1 MFELQ
6 VPPLAAQLGRLHG
19 DIRGYDVELRPQL
32 TVQAIEQLQN
42 VRVEPDVW
50 KVEGLERREDCEM
63 IVGAARRNGREKV
76 GCIIVCRGEDDLKA
90 RVWLRTA
97 AAVPGFVGFAAGRTS
112 LWNAIMA
119 WLYANLT
126 TEETTAL
133 IARRYR
139 EFVDSFEEKRR
150 TAA

>member
-1 MFELQ
+1 MARLRFTNRFRVCDKVTLPVEIFSANGEPCLNCLCQ
-6 VPPLAAQLGRLHG
+6 LRGQAQ
-19 DIRGYDVELRPQL
+19 
-32 TVQAIEQLQN
+32 
-42 VRVEPDVW
+42 
-50 KVEGLERREDCEM
+50 
-63 IVGAARRNGREKV
+63 
-76 GCIIVCRGEDDLKA
+76 KA